1 VAIMNTV
8 QYLIP
13 NYISK
18 KMIILVLVVIS
29 LLTTSSTFAYWT
41 TFVEGT
47 SFRTSSSIMIG
58 AINNFD
64 YNFVLND
71 QVNSYMYKVPLE
83 DLLEDPVNS
92 IDDVL
97 YGIIWN
103 KIEDSN
109 TDASQVKNGELV
121 VNYEIVI
128 RDFEKEVNQNL
139 YNRFSH
145 LINLNVS
152 DNNTNEI
159 FLNSNP
165 VEQEFSVT
173 LNYEVGVNDYKLLEK
188 YNIYILITYVVIP
201 VLESE

>member
-1 VAIMNTV
+1 MNTV

-47 SFRTSSSIMIG
+47 SFRTSSSIMVG